1 MSNEL
6 SNYRGANRQPRLDDP
21 GSIGATGMEIDDH
34 LACFTPKRSL
44 VRTQYRPPISPLVK
58 STFPGNDP
66 GFVQAT
72 CRIGEGR
79 ASP

>member
-1 MSNEL
+1 MSNEP
-6 SNYRGANRQPRLDDP
+6 SNYGGANRQPRLDDP
-21 GSIGATGMEIDDH
+21 GSFRAPRIGIDAH